1 MLPTSLAYS
10 ARFCLLCSGCIV
22 LGRMPVGA
30 LCAFATRPMTT
41 LSISVIS
48 AEALESALL
57 TLEQITSR
65 ITVL

>member
-1 MLPTSLAYS
+1 
-10 ARFCLLCSGCIV
+10 
-22 LGRMPVGA
+22 
-30 LCAFATRPMTT
+30 MTT

>member
-1 MLPTSLAYS
+1 MGT
-10 ARFCLLCSGCIV
+10 
-22 LGRMPVGA
+22 
-30 LCAFATRPMTT
+30 LCAFATRPMTA

-57 TLEQITSR
+57 SLEQITSR